1 MKCVKGIEGGG
12 RGEMLAGCLC
22 RLGGGGGLVPWANV
36 SV

>member
-22 RLGGGGGLVPWANV
+22 RLGGGGLVPWANV